1 MKVAIIS
8 YVLPPSDSGQAMIIH
23 RLLRDLEPNTYCLLS
38 ARNYEIENE
47 QNYSE
52 RLPGKYFHLQSPPF
66 QLKRGYRFG
75 LSSIRN
81 LINLPLGIVWRA
93 NAIARIVRRQEC
105 EGIII
110 CTGGLDVV
118 DMPAS
123 YLASLLTRTRFYP
136 YLLDQ
141 YIYMVQFAL
150 GKSFLQRLESL
161 FMKGAAAVIAS
172 NEFQV
177 KKLREQYQ
185 VEAVVVHN
193 PCDLAAY
200 DKARHEMTNSGDARC
215 EDIRIVYTGG
225 VGQLHYSAFRTLIAA
240 IGLLERT
247 DVTLHLYTMHRAQCE
262 REGIVGPVVYHEH
275 EPVSAMPRIQQQAD
289 ILFLP
294 LAFNSSHPEIVRTS
308 SPGKMG
314 ELLASRRPILAHA
327 PADSFISWYFRQHEC
342 GLLVDQ
348 DEPEKVA
355 RALER
360 ILSDAGLRDRLSE
373 RAWER
378 ARCDFSLDR
387 ARAQFAELLGLG
399 CNEH

>member
-8 YVLPPSDSGQAMIIH
+8 YVLPPSDSGQAMIIQ

-47 QNYSE
+47 PNYSE
-52 RLPGKYFHLQSPPF
+52 RLPGKYFHLQAPPL

-75 LSSIRN
+75 LSTVRN

-93 NAIARIVRRQEC
+93 NAIARIVRRQNC
-105 EGIII
+105 QGIVI

-161 FMKGAAAVIAS
+161 FMKGAAAIIAS
-172 NEFQV
+172 NEFQQ

-200 DKARHEMTNSGDARC
+200 DNARREMMNS
-215 EDIRIVYTGG
+215 EDVKREGIRIVYTGS
-225 VGQLHYSAFRTLIAA
+225 VGELHYSAFRTLIAA
-240 IGLLERT
+240 IALLERT
-247 DVTLHLYTMHRAQCE
+247 DLTLHLYTMHRAQCE
-262 REGIVGPVVYHEH
+262 REGIVGPVVYHDQQ
-275 EPVSAMPRIQQQAD
+275 PVSQMPYIQQQAD

-294 LAFNSSHPEIVRTS
+294 LAFASSHPEIVTTS

-314 ELLASRRPILAHA
+314 EMLASRRPILAHA
-327 PADSFISWYFRQHEC
+327 PADSFIAWYFRRYEC
-342 GLLVDQ
+342 GVLVDQ
-348 DEPEKVA
+348 DDHKKLAE
-355 RALER
+355 ALQL
-360 ILSDAGLRDRLSE
+360 ILSDKRLSHELSE

-378 ARCDFSLDR
+378 AKSDFSLER
-387 ARAQFAELLGLG
+387 ARTQFVELMGLG
-399 CNEH
+399 SL

>member
-38 ARNYEIENE
+38 ARDYEIENE
-47 QNYSE
+47 PNYSE
-52 RLPGKYFHLQSPPF
+52 RLPAKYFHLQSPPL

-81 LINLPLGIVWRA
+81 LINLPFGIVWRA
-93 NAIARIVRRQEC
+93 SAIARIVRRQNC
-105 EGIII
+105 EGIVI

-161 FMKGAAAVIAS
+161 FMKGAAAIIAS
-172 NEFQV
+172 NEFQR

-200 DKARHEMTNSGDARC
+200 DKARREMINS
-215 EDIRIVYTGG
+215 EDNKREGIRIVYTGS
-225 VGQLHYSAFRTLIAA
+225 VGELHYSAFRTLIAA
-240 IGLLERT
+240 IALLERT
-247 DVTLHLYTMHRAQCE
+247 DLTLHLYTMHRAQCE
-262 REGIVGPVVYHEH
+262 REGIVGPVVYHDQ
-275 EPVSAMPRIQQQAD
+275 EPVSQMPYIQQQAD

-294 LAFNSSHPEIVRTS
+294 LAFASSYPEIVITS

-314 ELLASRRPILAHA
+314 EMLASRRPILAHA
-327 PADSFISWYFRQHEC
+327 PADSFISWYFRRYEC
-342 GLLVDQ
+342 GVLVDQ
-348 DEPEKVA
+348 DDPKKLAE
-355 RALER
+355 ALQL
-360 ILSDAGLRDRLSE
+360 ILSDKRLSHELSE

-378 ARCDFSLDR
+378 ARSDFSLER
-387 ARAQFAELLGLG
+387 ARTQFVELMGLG
-399 CNEH
+399 SL

>member
-23 RLLRDLEPNTYCLLS
+23 RLLRDLEPDTYCLLS
-38 ARNYEIENE
+38 ARDYEETE

-52 RLPGKYFHLQSPPF
+52 RLPGKYFHLQSPPL

-75 LSSIRN
+75 LSSVRN

-93 NAIARIVRRQEC
+93 KAIARIVRLQKC
-105 EGIII
+105 EGIVI
-110 CTGGLDVV
+110 CTGGLDVL

-123 YLASLLTRTRFYP
+123 YLASLLTRTHFYP

-172 NEFQV
+172 NEFQQ

-200 DKARHEMTNSGDARC
+200 DKARREMANNGNANR
-215 EDIRIVYTGG
+215 EGIRIVYTGG

-275 EPVSAMPRIQQQAD
+275 EPVSQMPYIQQQAD

-294 LAFNSSHPEIVRTS
+294 LAFASSHPEIVRTS

-314 ELLASRRPILAHA
+314 ELLAARRPILAHA
-327 PADSFISWYFRQHEC
+327 PADSFISWYFRRYEC
-342 GLLVDQ
+342 GMLVDQ
-348 DEPEKVA
+348 NDPQKLAE
-355 RALER
+355 ALQR
-360 ILSDAGLRDRLSE
+360 ILNDTRLSNQLSE

-378 ARCDFSLDR
+378 ARSDFSLER
-387 ARAQFAELLGLG
+387 ARTQFVELMGLG
-399 CNEH
+399 SL